1 MSTKDQRSGAVGTLP
16 TSVDLVVLGS
26 GVAGLTVSYHET
38 QENAENKKLFTRL
51 WVHEALRGVYD
62 RMVTEEQRDGIF
74 SEVQSVN
81 SLPTWT
87 FGILIFCFQDSYVR
101 EVGLQ
106 GKLRFGL

>member
-1 MSTKDQRSGAVGTLP
+1 MLVAFP
-16 TSVDLVVLGS
+16 TSSL
-26 GVAGLTVSYHET
+26 

-81 SLPTWT
+81 LLPNMDVWH
-87 FGILIFCFQDSYVR
+87 FDLLFSRFVR
-101 EVGLQ
+101 A
-106 GKLRFGL
+106 